1 MSTTSKVMVGA
12 SWVILI
18 ELQSKQQVL
27 HVCLLNY
34 MCPCCNWM
42 HCLQKGGN
50 LRACMHACIQ
60 TKQLQFWS
68 NTMFNVEFDPWMC
81 MIFKEDIYVHD
92 WYLNGWCSGHRPNL
106 RRVVI
111 GWTMTFKN
119 ITFNTCLRFPRI
131 RISSLCH
138 MWPGK
143 FFGYISISEWR
154 VERTTFQYKNEYFSL
169 ILDCICSQILQVLFS
184 CHHAM
189 LFCSSFLPLLT
200 IGYFL
205 ARVF

>member
-12 SWVILI
+12 SWVILNCNP
-18 ELQSKQQVL
+18 SNKVL
-27 HVCLLNY
+27 HVCLNY
-34 MCPCCNWM
+34 MCHCCNWM

-50 LRACMHACIQ
+50 LRACMHAY
-60 TKQLQFWS
+60 KQNNLQFWS

-81 MIFKEDIYVHD
+81 MIFKEGIYVHD

-143 FFGYISISEWR
+143 CFGYISISEWR
-154 VERTTFQYKNEYFSL
+154 VERTTFQYKNESFSL
-169 ILDCICSQILQVLFS
+169 ILDCLCSQTPSGTRELDRTFLFYFHVIMQCCFVPPF
-184 CHHAM
+184 CH
-189 LFCSSFLPLLT
+189 C
-200 IGYFL
+200 
-205 ARVF
+205 

>member
-12 SWVILI
+12 SWVILNCNP
-18 ELQSKQQVL
+18 SNKVL
-27 HVCLLNY
+27 HVCLNY
-34 MCPCCNWM
+34 MCHCCNWM

-50 LRACMHACIQ
+50 LRACMHAY
-60 TKQLQFWS
+60 KQNNLQFWS

-81 MIFKEDIYVHD
+81 MIFKEGIYVHD

-154 VERTTFQYKNEYFSL
+154 VERTTFQYKKWVFFTYIRLLMFSDPSSF
-169 ILDCICSQILQVLFS
+169 IFMSSCNVVLFL
-184 CHHAM
+184 
-189 LFCSSFLPLLT
+189 LFAIANNWLFPSKSFL
-200 IGYFL
+200 GG
-205 ARVF
+205 